1 VTRSTAARRTL
12 AALAVTPLLLTGL
25 AACGDSDTT
34 TAKDTA
40 NDSLAGAAVLTGLQ
54 TGDEVDPGDF
64 VDIVVDGM
72 EASTTAHMS
81 MTTSMGDLGD
91 ITAEGDVDYTADP
104 VEMAMTMTMPMM
116 GKTPADMRLVDGV
129 FYMSLGQMS
138 DGKFWKLDP
147 SDPSSPLGDLGPML
161 DEMDPTA
168 LMKRLEPSIDT
179 VKYDGQED
187 VNGRTLDHYEL
198 TIDTTD
204 LGKAMSLPHE
214 AMGDVPDTISY
225 DLWLDEEHRMAQ
237 VKMEIPA
244 QGTTADIEM
253 TVDGWGED
261 VDIEAPPAD
270 QVTDMPDLGSMGG
283 QPTA

>member
-1 VTRSTAARRTL
+1 MTRSTAARRTL